1 LIRHVDRDSQ
11 LPAIG
16 SFGDMESTQ
25 QDAAQAATLVLAT
38 SSVRDLRQIR
48 VDRNENCIELSG
60 TVRSFYHKQ
69 LAQEA
74 IRPVM
79 AGMQVVNSVD
89 VG

>member
-1 LIRHVDRDSQ
+1 
-11 LPAIG
+11 
-16 SFGDMESTQ
+16 MESTQ
-25 QDAAQAATLVLAT
+25 HDVAQAVSLVLAS

-48 VDRNENCIELSG
+48 VDRNDNQIQLSG

-74 IRPVM
+74 VRLVVG
-79 AGMQVVNSVD
+79 GMQVVNRVD

>member
-1 LIRHVDRDSQ
+1 
-11 LPAIG
+11 
-16 SFGDMESTQ
+16 MESKQ
-25 QDAAQAATLVLAT
+25 HDIAQAVSLVLAS

-48 VDRNENCIELSG
+48 VDRNDNQIQLSG

-74 IRPVM
+74 VRLVVG
-79 AGMQVVNSVD
+79 GMQVVNRVD

>member
-1 LIRHVDRDSQ
+1 
-11 LPAIG
+11 
-16 SFGDMESTQ
+16 MESKQ
-25 QDAAQAATLVLAT
+25 HDVAQAVSLVLAS

-48 VDRNENCIELSG
+48 VDRNDNQIQLSG

-74 IRPVM
+74 VRLVVG
-79 AGMQVVNSVD
+79 GMQVVNRVD